1 MVHELFKK
9 CRPTLKLNEV
19 VTKIDYSQPIIKVIT
34 NKGVYYSKKVISSL
48 PLGVLLAK
56 TVEF

>member
-1 MVHELFKK
+1 MHELSKK
-9 CRPTLKLNEV
+9 CRPTLKLSEV
-19 VTKIDYSQPIIKVIT
+19 VTKIDYSKPIVKVVT
-34 NKGVYYSKKVISSL
+34 NKGVYYAKKVISSL